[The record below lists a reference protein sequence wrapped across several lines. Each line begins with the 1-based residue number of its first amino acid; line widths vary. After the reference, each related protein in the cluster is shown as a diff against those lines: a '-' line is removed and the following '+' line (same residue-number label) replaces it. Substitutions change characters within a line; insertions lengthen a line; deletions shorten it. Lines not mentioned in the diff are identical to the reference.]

1 MNISFQYLK
10 SQQTVGELRKVVME
24 AHSPKVNNSISSTG
38 DKRFVARTRSETL
51 QASSNEGFTPLS
63 TTEET
68 SNSVSPSSEAPSERP
83 LKPRTLNYSKLN
95 KARTNLEVDKAF
107 KDLGIEIL

>member
-1 MNISFQYLK
+1 
-10 SQQTVGELRKVVME
+10 
-24 AHSPKVNNSISSTG
+24 
-38 DKRFVARTRSETL
+38 
-51 QASSNEGFTPLS
+51 
-63 TTEET
+63 
-68 SNSVSPSSEAPSERP
+68 